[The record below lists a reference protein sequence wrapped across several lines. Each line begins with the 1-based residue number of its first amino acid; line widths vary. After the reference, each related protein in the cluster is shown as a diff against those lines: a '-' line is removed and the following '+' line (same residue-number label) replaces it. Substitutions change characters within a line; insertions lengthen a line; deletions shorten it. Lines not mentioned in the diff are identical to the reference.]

1 MFENIHIFSG
11 KKNIYKP
18 TVFSQNLVEHLEQ
31 FFGTA
36 HLAPMEI
43 TRRIDEPIRSAPA
56 LAPSQD
62 KYRSTQM
69 EYKRPGACP
78 NKTLKRYQAV
88 PSPNARELRRL
99 SAKSHLGKPGQS
111 DFVVFDHSVMDAHH
125 CGLRFG
131 AKDCC
136 ALLLQHEASAAADI
150 EAFCTLAQN
159 CDLLPDL
166 GIIVNFGNS
175 AHRAAEIY
183 ASLETKRVG
192 GRKIVTKFIGFAPA
206 LQGGSKF
213 RSLETM
219 SLQNITFELL
229 DLKYNANPHKVPKE
243 LFASSL
249 H

>member
-1 MFENIHIFSG
+1 MFENIHIFSF

-18 TVFSQNLVEHLEQ
+18 TIFSQNLVEHLDQ

-43 TRRIDEPIRSAPA
+43 TRRIDESVRGAPA
-56 LAPSQD
+56 LVPAQD
-62 KYRSTQM
+62 SHRSIQM
-69 EYKRPGACP
+69 ENQRPGACP
-78 NKTLKRYQAV
+78 RKTLKRYQAL

-99 SAKSHLGKPGQS
+99 SARSQRGKSRQS
-111 DFVVFDHSVMDAHH
+111 DFVVFDHSLIDTHLFD
-125 CGLRFG
+125 LRFG
-131 AKDCC
+131 AKDRC
-136 ALLLQHEASAAADI
+136 ALLLQHEASATADI
-150 EAFCTLAQN
+150 EAFCALAQN
-159 CDLLPDL
+159 YDVMPDL

-183 ASLETKRVG
+183 ASLETKCVS
-192 GRKIVTKFIGFAPA
+192 GRKIGTKFVGFAPA
-206 LQGGSKF
+206 LQSGSKF
-213 RSLETM
+213 RSLATM

-229 DLKYNANPHKVPKE
+229 NLKYNANPHKVPKE

>member
-159 CDLLPDL
+159 CDVLPDL

>member
-36 HLAPMEI
+36 HLAPMDI
-43 TRRIDEPIRSAPA
+43 SRRIDEPVRSAPA
-56 LAPSQD
+56 LGSAQESH
-62 KYRSTQM
+62 RSTQI
-69 EYKRPGACP
+69 EYQRPRACTS
-78 NKTLKRYQAV
+78 KTLKRYQAL

-99 SAKSHLGKPGQS
+99 SARSQRGNPDQS
-111 DFVVFDHSVMDAHH
+111 DFVVFDHSLLDAHSF
-125 CGLRFG
+125 GLRFG
-131 AKDCC
+131 AKDRC
-136 ALLLQHEASAAADI
+136 ALLLQDEASAAADL

-159 CDLLPDL
+159 FDVMPDL

-183 ASLETKRVG
+183 VSCESKRPD
-192 GRKIVTKFIGFAPA
+192 GRKIATKFIGFAPA
-206 LQGGSKF
+206 LQGGAKF
-213 RSLETM
+213 RSLATM

-229 DLKYNANPHKVPKE
+229 NLKYNANPHTVPKE
-243 LFASSL
+243 LYASSL

>member
-36 HLAPMEI
+36 HLAPIDIM
-43 TRRIDEPIRSAPA
+43 RRIDEPVRSAPA
-56 LAPSQD
+56 LASAQESH
-62 KYRSTQM
+62 RSTQI
-69 EYKRPGACP
+69 EYQRPGACTS
-78 NKTLKRYQAV
+78 KTLKRYQAL
-88 PSPNARELRRL
+88 PSPNVRELRRL
-99 SAKSHLGKPGQS
+99 PARSQRGKPDQT
-111 DFVVFDHSVMDAHH
+111 DFVVFDHSLMDSHSFD
-125 CGLRFG
+125 LRFG
-131 AKDCC
+131 AKDRC
-136 ALLLQHEASAAADI
+136 ALLLQNEASAAADL

-159 CDLLPDL
+159 CDVMPDL

-183 ASLETKRVG
+183 ASLDTKRPD
-192 GRKIVTKFIGFAPA
+192 GRKIATKFIGFAPA

-213 RSLETM
+213 RSLATM

-229 DLKYNANPHKVPKE
+229 NLKYNANPHTVPKE
-243 LFASSL
+243 LYASSL

>member
-56 LAPSQD
+56 LAPAQD
-62 KYRSTQM
+62 SYRSTQM
-69 EYKRPGACP
+69 EYQRPGACP
-78 NKTLKRYQAV
+78 SKTLKRYQAV

-99 SAKSHLGKPGQS
+99 SARSQWGKPDQS
-111 DFVVFDHSVMDAHH
+111 DFVVFDHSLMDAHH
-125 CGLRFG
+125 CDLRFG
-131 AKDCC
+131 EKDCC

-150 EAFCTLAQN
+150 EAFCALAQN
-159 CDLLPDL
+159 CNVMPDL
-166 GIIVNFGNS
+166 GIIINFGNS

-183 ASLETKRVG
+183 ASLETKRVD
-192 GRKIVTKFIGFAPA
+192 GRKIATKFIGFAPA

-213 RSLETM
+213 RSLATM

-229 DLKYNANPHKVPKE
+229 NLKYNANPHKVPKE

>member
-1 MFENIHIFSG
+1 MFENIHIFSS
-11 KKNIYKP
+11 KKNIYKS

-43 TRRIDEPIRSAPA
+43 TRRIDKPVRSEPGFAPA
-56 LAPSQD
+56 QGR
-62 KYRSTQM
+62 YRSTQM
-69 EYKRPGACP
+69 DYQRPGTCP
-78 NKTLKRYQAV
+78 SKTLKRYQAV

-99 SAKSHLGKPGQS
+99 SARSQWGKPDRS
-111 DFVVFDHSVMDAHH
+111 DFVVFDHSLMHVHPGD
-125 CGLRFG
+125 LRFG
-131 AKDCC
+131 AKDRC
-136 ALLLQHEASAAADI
+136 ALLLQHEASAVADI
-150 EAFCTLAQN
+150 EAFCALAQN
-159 CDLLPDL
+159 YDVMPDL

-183 ASLETKRVG
+183 ASVETKRVS
-192 GRKIVTKFIGFAPA
+192 GRKIATKFIGFAPA

-213 RSLETM
+213 RSLATM

-229 DLKYNANPHKVPKE
+229 NLKYNANSHKVPKE

>member
-1 MFENIHIFSG
+1 MFENIHIFSD

-136 ALLLQHEASAAADI
+136 ALLLQHEASAAADF
-150 EAFCTLAQN
+150 EAFCALAQN
-159 CDLLPDL
+159 CNVMPDL
-166 GIIVNFGNS
+166 GIIINFGNS

-213 RSLETM
+213 RSLATM

-229 DLKYNANPHKVPKE
+229 NLKYNANPHKVPKE

>member
-1 MFENIHIFSG
+1 MLENIHIFSG
-11 KKNIYKP
+11 KKNIHKP

-36 HLAPMEI
+36 YLAPREI
-43 TRRIDEPIRSAPA
+43 TRCIEDPIRSAPA
-56 LAPSQD
+56 LAPAHDSH
-62 KYRSTQM
+62 RSTQM
-69 EYKRPGACP
+69 EYQRPGAFP
-78 NKTLKRYQAV
+78 SKNLKRYQAV

-99 SAKSHLGKPGQS
+99 SARSQWGKPDQS
-111 DFVVFDHSVMDAHH
+111 DFVVFDHSLMDAHP
-125 CGLRFG
+125 CDLRFG
-131 AKDCC
+131 AKDRC

-150 EAFCTLAQN
+150 EAFCALAQN
-159 CDLLPDL
+159 CDVMPDL

-183 ASLETKRVG
+183 ASLEIKRVG
-192 GRKIVTKFIGFAPA
+192 ERKIATKFIGFAPA

-229 DLKYNANPHKVPKE
+229 NLKYNANSHKVPKE

>member
-1 MFENIHIFSG
+1 MFENIHIFSD

-99 SAKSHLGKPGQS
+99 SARSQWGKPDQS
-111 DFVVFDHSVMDAHH
+111 DFVVFDHSLMDADP
-125 CGLRFG
+125 CDLRFG
-131 AKDCC
+131 AKDRC

-159 CDLLPDL
+159 YDAMPDL
-166 GIIVNFGNS
+166 GIIINFGNS
-175 AHRAAEIY
+175 AHGAAEIY

-192 GRKIVTKFIGFAPA
+192 GRKIATKFIGFAPA

-213 RSLETM
+213 RALATM

-229 DLKYNANPHKVPKE
+229 NLKYNANPHKVPKE

>member
-1 MFENIHIFSG
+1 MFEKIHIFSG

-36 HLAPMEI
+36 HLAPLEI
-43 TRRIDEPIRSAPA
+43 TRRIDEPVLSAPS
-56 LAPSQD
+56 LASAQD
-62 KYRSTQM
+62 SNRSTQM
-69 EYKRPGACP
+69 KYQRPGACP
-78 NKTLKRYQAV
+78 SKTLKRYQAV

-99 SAKSHLGKPGQS
+99 SSRLQWCKPDQS
-111 DFVVFDHSVMDAHH
+111 DFVVFDHSLMDAHP
-125 CGLRFG
+125 CDLRFG
-131 AKDCC
+131 AKDRC
-136 ALLLQHEASAAADI
+136 ALLLQHEVSAAADI
-150 EAFCTLAQN
+150 EAFWALAQN
-159 CDLLPDL
+159 CDVMPDL

-183 ASLETKRVG
+183 ASLENQRVDR
-192 GRKIVTKFIGFAPA
+192 RKIATKFIGFAPA
-206 LQGGSKF
+206 LRRGSKF
-213 RSLETM
+213 RSLATM

-229 DLKYNANPHKVPKE
+229 NLKYNANPHTVPKE

>member
-36 HLAPMEI
+36 HLAPMDI
-43 TRRIDEPIRSAPA
+43 MRGIDEPIRSAPA

-69 EYKRPGACP
+69 EYKRPGVCP

-88 PSPNARELRRL
+88 PSPNARELCRL

-125 CGLRFG
+125 CGRRFG

-159 CDLLPDL
+159 CDVLPDL

-229 DLKYNANPHKVPKE
+229 NLKYNANPHKVPKE

>member
-43 TRRIDEPIRSAPA
+43 TRRIDDPIRSAPA
-56 LAPSQD
+56 LAPAQD
-62 KYRSTQM
+62 SRRSTQM
-69 EYKRPGACP
+69 EYQRPGACP
-78 NKTLKRYQAV
+78 SKTLKRYQAA

-99 SAKSHLGKPGQS
+99 SARSQWGKPEQS
-111 DFVVFDHSVMDAHH
+111 DFVVFDHSLMDAHP
-125 CGLRFG
+125 CDLRFG
-131 AKDCC
+131 AKDRC

-150 EAFCTLAQN
+150 EAFCALAQN
-159 CDLLPDL
+159 CDVLPDL

-192 GRKIVTKFIGFAPA
+192 GWKIATKFIGFAPA
-206 LQGGSKF
+206 LHGGSKF
-213 RSLETM
+213 RSLATM

-229 DLKYNANPHKVPKE
+229 NLKYNANPHKVPKE

>member
-1 MFENIHIFSG
+1 MFENIHIFSF

-43 TRRIDEPIRSAPA
+43 SRQIDESVRSEPA
-56 LAPSQD
+56 LASAQESH
-62 KYRSTQM
+62 RLAQI
-69 EYKRPGACP
+69 EYQRPGACTS
-78 NKTLKRYQAV
+78 KTLKRYQAL
-88 PSPNARELRRL
+88 PSPNACEFRRL
-99 SAKSHLGKPGQS
+99 SARSRRGKPDQS
-111 DFVVFDHSVMDAHH
+111 DFVVFDHSLMDSHSLD
-125 CGLRFG
+125 LRFG
-131 AKDCC
+131 VKDRC
-136 ALLLQHEASAAADI
+136 ALLLQHEASAAADL

-159 CDLLPDL
+159 CDVMPDL

-183 ASLETKRVG
+183 ASFESKRPG
-192 GRKIVTKFIGFAPA
+192 GRKIATKFIGFAPA

-213 RSLETM
+213 RSLATI

-229 DLKYNANPHKVPKE
+229 NLKYNANPHTVPKE
-243 LFASSL
+243 LYASSL

>member
-36 HLAPMEI
+36 NLAPMEI
-43 TRRIDEPIRSAPA
+43 TRRIDEPICSASE
-56 LAPSQD
+56 LAAAQD
-62 KYRSTQM
+62 SHRSTQM
-69 EYKRPGACP
+69 EYQRPGACP
-78 NKTLKRYQAV
+78 SKTLKRYQAV
-88 PSPNARELRRL
+88 PSLTARDLRRL
-99 SAKSHLGKPGQS
+99 SARSQWGKPDQS
-111 DFVVFDHSVMDAHH
+111 DFVVFDHSLMDSHSFD
-125 CGLRFG
+125 LRFG
-131 AKDCC
+131 SKDRF
-136 ALLLQHEASAAADI
+136 ALLLQNEASATADL

-159 CDLLPDL
+159 CDVMPDL

-183 ASLETKRVG
+183 ASFESKRPD
-192 GRKIVTKFIGFAPA
+192 GRKIATKFIGFAPA

-213 RSLETM
+213 RSLATM

-229 DLKYNANPHKVPKE
+229 NLKYNANPHMVPKE

>member
-1 MFENIHIFSG
+1 MFENIHIFSS

-18 TVFSQNLVEHLEQ
+18 TVFSQNLMEHLEQ

-43 TRRIDEPIRSAPA
+43 TRRIDDPIRNTPA
-56 LAPSQD
+56 LDPAQD
-62 KYRSTQM
+62 SHRSTQM
-69 EYKRPGACP
+69 EYQRPRACP
-78 NKTLKRYQAV
+78 SKTLKRYQAV
-88 PSPNARELRRL
+88 PSPNARELRRF
-99 SAKSHLGKPGQS
+99 SARSQRGKPDQS
-111 DFVVFDHSVMDAHH
+111 DFVVFDHSLMDAHP
-125 CGLRFG
+125 CDLGFG
-131 AKDCC
+131 AKDRC
-136 ALLLQHEASAAADI
+136 ALLLQDAASAAADI
-150 EAFCTLAQN
+150 EAFCALSQN
-159 CDLLPDL
+159 CDVMPDL

-192 GRKIVTKFIGFAPA
+192 GWKIATKFIGFAPA
-206 LQGGSKF
+206 LHGGSKF
-213 RSLETM
+213 RSLATM

-229 DLKYNANPHKVPKE
+229 NLKYNANPHKVPKE

>member
-43 TRRIDEPIRSAPA
+43 TRRIDDPIRSAPA
-56 LAPSQD
+56 LAPAQD
-62 KYRSTQM
+62 SRRSTQM
-69 EYKRPGACP
+69 EYQRPGACP
-78 NKTLKRYQAV
+78 SKTLKRYQAA

-99 SAKSHLGKPGQS
+99 SARSQWGKPEQS
-111 DFVVFDHSVMDAHH
+111 DFVVFDHSLLNAHSFD
-125 CGLRFG
+125 LRFG
-131 AKDCC
+131 AKDRC
-136 ALLLQHEASAAADI
+136 ALLLQDEASAAADL

-159 CDLLPDL
+159 FDVMPDL
-166 GIIVNFGNS
+166 GIIVNFGTS

-183 ASLETKRVG
+183 ASFESKRLD
-192 GRKIVTKFIGFAPA
+192 GRKIATKFIGFAPA
-206 LQGGSKF
+206 LQGGAKF
-213 RSLETM
+213 RSLATM

-229 DLKYNANPHKVPKE
+229 NLKYNANPHKVPKE